1 MRTLMIVP
9 LAAIA
14 ALVACGPSAD
24 EAAPDNASAAA
35 PVENGAA
42 GQNVSATVLGFND
55 QQRNATFIRAIRDA
69 ALPCEHVASS
79 TRIDDQD
86 GVPTWRV
93 TCDDGANYMVGI
105 TSDGTARILS
115 RTGR

>member
-9 LAAIA
+9 LAAVA
-14 ALVACGPSAD
+14 ALAACGPSAD
-24 EAAPDNASAAA
+24 ETAPDNAGVAT

-42 GQNVSATVLGFND
+42 GQNASAAVLGFND

-79 TRIDDQD
+79 ARIDDQD

-93 TCDDGANYMVGI
+93 SCDDGANYLVGI
-105 TSDGTARILS
+105 TSDGTARIIS
-115 RTGR
+115 RAGR